1 MHWMPVVWIEVPPVL
16 VDQALKLW
24 AEKDVDGTCIDGME
38 EAVEGAGYVS
48 ELVLPVVDSRCYF
61 ALGEPPVVP
70 ESELGA
76 EPVTVGS

>member
-24 AEKDVDGTCIDGME
+24 AEKDVDGTWIDEME

-48 ELVLPVVDSRCYF
+48 ELVLPIVDSKYYF
-61 ALGEPPVVP
+61 AL
-70 ESELGA
+70 
-76 EPVTVGS
+76 

>member
-1 MHWMPVVWIEVPPVL
+1 MVWTEAPLVL
-16 VDQALKLW
+16 VVQARKEC
-24 AEKDVDGTCIDGME
+24 AEVDVNGTWIGGMAG
-38 EAVEGAGYVS
+38 AVGGAGYVS

-61 ALGEPPVVP
+61 ALEEPQVVP

>member
-1 MHWMPVVWIEVPPVL
+1 MPVVWIEVPPVL

-24 AEKDVDGTCIDGME
+24 AEMDVDGME

-61 ALGEPPVVP
+61 AL
-70 ESELGA
+70 
-76 EPVTVGS
+76 

>member
-1 MHWMPVVWIEVPPVL
+1 MERGLMEWKKLLKVL
-16 VDQALKLW
+16 N
-24 AEKDVDGTCIDGME
+24 M
-38 EAVEGAGYVS
+38 S
-48 ELVLPVVDSRCYF
+48 ELVLPVVDSRCCF

>member
-24 AEKDVDGTCIDGME
+24 AEKDVDGTWIDGME

-61 ALGEPPVVP
+61 AL
-70 ESELGA
+70 
-76 EPVTVGS
+76 

>member
-24 AEKDVDGTCIDGME
+24 VEKDVDGTRIDEME

-48 ELVLPVVDSRCYF
+48 ELVLPIVDLRCYF
-61 ALGEPPVVP
+61 AL
-70 ESELGA
+70 
-76 EPVTVGS
+76 